1 MLSYARVLVN
11 LDVAKSYPRFLSVEL
26 ESDATLEVEVL
37 YENIPYSECL
47 STGHLSTNCP
57 YRVKLALLKS
67 PTQAAL
73 LKTPPTIVD
82 AGSASVP
89 EVSANATKV
98 PVVISISEV
107 SGSLALVSEDSV
119 SLATLAIAP
128 IISGNA
134 QSYSHPTNGPPKL
147 PPSTNGSHTLGLNPE
162 SDPQY
167 ASPIMA
173 LSWDVVH
180 VILEK
185 NLAPI
190 LDCSNPF
197 FVFEHYTFADPT
209 SFTSK
214 SKNLIDSQ
222 SNSVATISGPPT
234 LTIAALCDT
243 TLPKT
248 SNYSSDLPVVNNP
261 IHVR

>member
-128 IISGNA
+128 IISG
-134 QSYSHPTNGPPKL
+134 
-147 PPSTNGSHTLGLNPE
+147 
-162 SDPQY
+162 
-167 ASPIMA
+167 
-173 LSWDVVH
+173 
-180 VILEK
+180 
-185 NLAPI
+185 
-190 LDCSNPF
+190 
-197 FVFEHYTFADPT
+197 
-209 SFTSK
+209 
-214 SKNLIDSQ
+214 
-222 SNSVATISGPPT
+222 PPT